1 MTWDAPKGVPSGVL
15 WDGAA
20 AAPPRTSNI
29 SALAMIVAVIMLLIY
44 SGGWQL
50 PLFGE
55 KADESASGLLRVAY
69 LPAYALA
76 FFLMLARP
84 WNLVRV
90 TLRQPF
96 LIILM
101 GVVVA
106 SITWSIDPGVSIRR
120 GFAVGCT
127 TMSGL
132 ALAARFSWLDM
143 TRIIA
148 AVFALLIVAC
158 YVICIAVPSIGV
170 MTELFP
176 GAWRGLWME
185 KNSLG
190 GLMALGACALWA
202 AALMDRDRSKLW
214 LIFGGL
220 AVGLVLL
227 SQSKTSLASLMLGLM
242 ALGFVWIC
250 QRGPALGAAATWAGV
265 TGVMLL
271 VLFLLLASDVF
282 LGILGKDATLTGRTQ
297 IWEAAMRQ
305 IEQRPWEGYGYA
317 AVWDDKSGRGPLAWI
332 VHDAKFTPQHAHNS
346 WIEQWIGI
354 GLFGLAAWGLFYL
367 QAMALALIA
376 VFRERGALL
385 AFPFLI
391 VFSLVSLTES
401 IAVIYND
408 FRWLV
413 FVALA
418 AKLAFSDRALE
429 S

>member
-1 MTWDAPKGVPSGVL
+1 MPSR
-15 WDGAA
+15 A
-20 AAPPRTSNI
+20 SNT
-29 SALAMIVAVIMLLIY
+29 SALALAVAVVMLLIY

-55 KADESASGLLRVAY
+55 KANESASGLLRVAF

-76 FFLMLARP
+76 FVLILARP
-84 WNLVRV
+84 WNTIRV
-90 TLRQPF
+90 AIRQPF
-96 LIILM
+96 LILLM
-101 GVVVA
+101 GVIVA
-106 SITWSIDPGVSIRR
+106 SITWSIDPSVSIRR

-127 TMSGL
+127 TVSGL
-132 ALAARFSWLDM
+132 ALAARFTWSDLA
-143 TRIIA
+143 RIIA
-148 AVFALLIVAC
+148 TAFALLIVAS
-158 YVICIAVPSIGV
+158 YAICIAMPSIGV

-190 GLMALGACALWA
+190 GLMALGCCILCA
-202 AALMDRDRSKLW
+202 AALMDPPRKKLW
-214 LIFGGL
+214 VIFAGL
-220 AVGLVLL
+220 AIGLVLM

-242 ALGFVWIC
+242 ALAFVWIC
-250 QRGPALGAAATWAGV
+250 QRGPAFAATATWAGV
-265 TGVMLL
+265 TG
-271 VLFLLLASDVF
+271 FLLLAAFIVFASDVF
-282 LGILGKDATLTGRTQ
+282 FGILGKDATLTGRTQ
-297 IWEAAMRQ
+297 IWAAAMRQ

-317 AVWDDKSGRGPLAWI
+317 AVWDDKTGRGPLAWI

-367 QAMALALIA
+367 QTMAIALIA

-385 AFPFLI
+385 AFPFLV
-391 VFSLVSLTES
+391 VFTLVSLTES

-408 FRWLV
+408 FRWLL

-429 S
+429 A

>member
-1 MTWDAPKGVPSGVL
+1 MPSR
-15 WDGAA
+15 A
-20 AAPPRTSNI
+20 SNT
-29 SALAMIVAVIMLLIY
+29 SALALAVAVVMLLIY

-55 KADESASGLLRVAY
+55 KANESASGLLRVAF

-76 FFLMLARP
+76 FVLILARP
-84 WNLVRV
+84 WNTIRV
-90 TLRQPF
+90 AIRQPF
-96 LIILM
+96 LILLM
-101 GVVVA
+101 GVIVA
-106 SITWSIDPGVSIRR
+106 SITWSIDPSVSIRR

-127 TMSGL
+127 TVSGL
-132 ALAARFSWLDM
+132 ALAARFTWSDLA
-143 TRIIA
+143 RIIA
-148 AVFALLIVAC
+148 TAFALLIVAS
-158 YVICIAVPSIGV
+158 YAICIAMPSIGV

-190 GLMALGACALWA
+190 GLMALGCCILCA
-202 AALMDRDRSKLW
+202 AALMDPPRKKLW
-214 LIFGGL
+214 VIFAGL
-220 AVGLVLL
+220 AIGLVLM

-242 ALGFVWIC
+242 ALAFVWIC
-250 QRGPALGAAATWAGV
+250 QRGPAFAATATWAGV
-265 TGVMLL
+265 TG
-271 VLFLLLASDVF
+271 FLLLAAFIVFASDVF
-282 LGILGKDATLTGRTQ
+282 FGILGKDATLTGRTQ
-297 IWEAAMRQ
+297 IWAAAMRQ

-317 AVWDDKSGRGPLAWI
+317 AVWDDKTGRGPLAWI

-354 GLFGLAAWGLFYL
+354 GLFGLTAWGLFYL
-367 QAMALALIA
+367 QTMAIALIA

-385 AFPFLI
+385 AFPFLV
-391 VFSLVSLTES
+391 VFTLVSLTES

-408 FRWLV
+408 FRWLL